1 MTVVSVEV
9 DVAASVT
16 VDVSKNVSVVLA
28 GSGRS
33 VVTVVCDVVDVAVD
47 VGCSAVVTVVRV
59 AVTVDK
65 TVVYVIEVHV
75 TRRLLTIDLWLDK
88 SSLDS

>member
-16 VDVSKNVSVVLA
+16 VDVSKKVSVVLA
-28 GSGRS
+28 GSGSR